1 MCTLASYRSNPNTIR
16 DGLKQWNNNSA
27 GSHLKKLSRRE
38 KLLFKKH
45 KKLYPRLNLYQ
56 FSNQAAKPVKLY
68 SSHQDKSGTFVFN
81 VNNSERQRS
90 LPGPDA
96 HKKNDI
102 HFPTCDSMLRV
113 AKLFNYDMDRA
124 LSLVAKVL
132 FEEFFKENIWRK
144 ISLQDREKS
153 ILYLA
158 CLESDEL
165 AKYMDVDEHEAEVKQ
180 YIKNAFKNCTV
191 QNHTGENGSTEDL
204 VSYYRHLNPK
214 DGTAAD
220 ILKAF
225 DQVVDSSFWFGDILD
240 HSTKR
245 NEPNQKIS
253 NDSGNKPTQESIISA
268 VDSYPDSLINLTFEN
283 QISRV
288 LDQLQIDFADIKDS
302 KEVDKI
308 KKEIVLLSSQYKAA
322 IEFKK
327 SKCIKD
333 KAYLQELGE
342 IRTKLLDLITRIGN
356 DEILYYLRRQRM
368 SADVND
374 LDQRVK
380 AKILSLKAKMI
391 QYDHKY
397 LSFFML
403 DIDNFTVIN
412 IKYSPFVG
420 NRILSKI
427 EAEIEQFFTQR
438 IGANLPNERKF
449 IGDWIHR
456 DKYLIIMAIAEPRA
470 IKLAKEFTRNVKE
483 DNWSVITDGL
493 HITIS
498 GGVSGWNKANNDF
511 EKCIVICSE
520 ALDRAKMA
528 GKNSVQ
534 RGLGSGRRPPIILNF
549 RKAIFSFLNS
559 L

>member
-1 MCTLASYRSNPNTIR
+1 MCTLASYKSNPNTFR
-16 DGLKQWNNNSA
+16 DGLSQWNTNSG
-27 GSHLKKLSRRE
+27 GSRSKTLSRRE
-38 KLLFKKH
+38 KQLHKKH
-45 KKLYPRLNLYQ
+45 KKLYPRLCLYQ
-56 FSNQAAKPVKLY
+56 FSNQADKPVKLY
-68 SSHQDKSGTFVFN
+68 SSLQDKSGTFVFN
-81 VNNSERQRS
+81 VNDSERQRS

-96 HKKNDI
+96 HKKNEI
-102 HFPTCDSMLRV
+102 HFPTCDSLIRV
-113 AKLFNYDMDRA
+113 AKLFNYDMDQA

-132 FEEFFKENIWRK
+132 FEEFFKENIWGK
-144 ISLQDREKS
+144 ISLQDPAKS

-165 AKYMDVDEHEAEVKQ
+165 VKYMEVDEHKSEVKQ
-180 YIKNAFKNCTV
+180 YLKKTFKNCTV
-191 QNHTGENGSTEDL
+191 RNHTGENDHAEDL
-204 VSYYRHLNPK
+204 VSYYRRLNPK
-214 DGTAAD
+214 DGTAAN

-225 DQVVDSSFWFGDILD
+225 DRVVDSGFWFGDILD
-240 HSTKR
+240 HTTKR
-245 NEPNQKIS
+245 NEPNQETS
-253 NDSGNKPTQESIISA
+253 NDPGNKPTQEDIISE

-283 QISRV
+283 QIIRV
-288 LDQLQIDFADIKDS
+288 LDQLKIDFADIKNS
-302 KEVDKI
+302 EEVDKI
-308 KKEIVLLSSQYKAA
+308 KKETILLSSQYKAA
-322 IEFKK
+322 IELKRI
-327 SKCIKD
+327 KCIKD

-342 IRTKLLDLITRIGN
+342 IRTKLLDLIIRIRN
-356 DEILYYLRRQRM
+356 DDILNHLRRQKM
-368 SADVND
+368 SANVND
-374 LDQRVK
+374 LDQRVLD
-380 AKILSLKAKMI
+380 KILSLKAKMI
-391 QYDHKY
+391 QYDHKC

-427 EAEIEQFFTQR
+427 EAKIEQFFIQR

-456 DKYLIIMAIAEPRA
+456 DKYLIIMAIEESRA
-470 IKLAKEFTRNVKE
+470 LKLAKEFTRNIKE
-483 DNWSVITDGL
+483 DNWSVIAEGL

-511 EKCIVICSE
+511 EKRIVICSE

-534 RGLGSGRRPPIILNF
+534 RGLGSGRRSPIILYF
-549 RKAIFSFLNS
+549 RKALFSFLNS